1 MTTFEKPLE
10 AQQVLRL
17 KGLLV
22 VAVLVGLLGM
32 HAMGPGPMTAQA
44 SGATA
49 SITAVASTVVEADRE
64 GHCDHDCSGH
74 DGSGEHADPTCASA
88 GVAAPL
94 VLPELEPSLIGPVVT
109 ADGLVGTQTATAEG
123 GRAPPSLSELQL
135 LRI

>member
-1 MTTFEKPLE
+1 MAMFEKPLE
-10 AQQVLRL
+10 AQRALRL

-49 SITAVASTVVEADRE
+49 SVTAVASTFVEADRE

-74 DGSGEHADPTCASA
+74 GGSGEHADPTCASA
-88 GVAAPL
+88 GVAGPV
-94 VLPELEPSLIGPVVT
+94 VLPALGPSLVGPVVT
-109 ADGLVGTQTATAEG
+109 ADGLVSTQTVAAER
-123 GRAPPSLSELQL
+123 GRAPPSLYELQL